1 MKCPECKHDIGNP
14 SKSLTKTLV
23 SGTPEWYEFRFF
35 KQAMYIASCP
45 YCDVKVH
52 YDARSLLIL
61 YLSILLLLVT
71 PYIGDAFFEYGYE
84 ILGIVIGF
92 VLFLFAMFGL
102 INFMLFRKLVAN
114 EKQ

>member
-23 SGTPEWYEFRFF
+23 SGSPEWYEFHFF
-35 KQAMYIASCP
+35 KQAMYISSCP
-45 YCDVKVH
+45 YCGVKVH
-52 YDARSLLIL
+52 NDTRSLLTF

-71 PYIGDAFFEYGYE
+71 PYITDTFFEYGYE

-92 VLFLFAMFGL
+92 VLLLFAMYGL
-102 INFMLFRKLVAN
+102 INFILFRKLVAN